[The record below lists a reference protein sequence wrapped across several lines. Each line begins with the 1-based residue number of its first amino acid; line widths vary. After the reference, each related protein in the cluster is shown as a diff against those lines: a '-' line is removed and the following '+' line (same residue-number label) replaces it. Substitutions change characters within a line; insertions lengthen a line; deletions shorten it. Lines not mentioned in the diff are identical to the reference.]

1 MCEIDYMCRKNE
13 HNTQSPTKKRH
24 NPSIA
29 DVIIGTGFG
38 AGFWPWGPGTAGAA
52 LATVI
57 WCLYAYQ
64 ISDYSIVITITLLL
78 AIVGTLISI
87 RPIDRLEIYWGE
99 DPNKVVVDEMVGVWI
114 TLLAVPST
122 KEWYYVISA
131 FLLFRFMDIVKPLGC
146 RAIDKKIHG
155 GWGVM
160 LDDVLA
166 GIYGGIV
173 LFAVEYLL
181 TSLPFCQH

>member
-1 MCEIDYMCRKNE
+1 M
-13 HNTQSPTKKRH
+13 
-24 NPSIA
+24 
-29 DVIIGTGFG
+29 
-38 AGFWPWGPGTAGAA
+38 
-52 LATVI
+52 
-57 WCLYAYQ
+57 
-64 ISDYSIVITITLLL
+64 ITITLLL